1 MSYQCTPLIAPLL
14 EREAVLFCIEKRPIS
29 RLSSVFVVYTEK
41 HNQSLYGK
49 SQSELHGVF
58 GDDNDLFVFVFNER
72 CRSNEQDDRRE
83 Q

>member
-1 MSYQCTPLIAPLL
+1 MYPLIAPLL
-14 EREAVLFCIEKRPIS
+14 EREAVFFCSKKRPIS
-29 RLSSVFVVYTEK
+29 RLSSVFVVY
-41 HNQSLYGK
+41 NRK